1 MPLLAQKIRPL
12 DGAGRGPLYRQ
23 LETALREALLINPV
37 LLGYSLEKRIIPRV
51 ALCKAVGVPT
61 SIVLSLHSY
70 DNVKFGKACET
81 VERFRQLEGGVP
93 PSVPLNTCEDDF
105 GAAKLK
111 A

>member
-1 MPLLAQKIRPL
+1 MVERVVSAAWLAGKV
-12 DGAGRGPLYRQ
+12 A
-23 LETALREALLINPV
+23 ALGVSSALQV
-37 LLGYSLEKRIIPRV
+37 LLGTRGRGDGGDAEADPYSLHRV
-51 ALCKAVGVPT
+51 QVAALVTTAA
-61 SIVLSLHSY
+61 
-70 DNVKFGKACET
+70 KFGKACET

>member
-1 MPLLAQKIRPL
+1 MLRRPVELGPITDVRAVISAQR
-12 DGAGRGPLYRQ
+12 GACCPEGYRRVEAANAHAQ
-23 LETALREALLINPV
+23 LEANGGQRVKIYVLDLRL
-37 LLGYSLEKRIIPRV
+37 
-51 ALCKAVGVPT
+51 VPT
-61 SIVLSLHSY
+61 AS
-70 DNVKFGKACET
+70 KFAKACET